1 MDKRIDVNLLRNLKD
16 NENINLDNAQ
26 IFNFMFKKNKIS
38 RIKFEPNS
46 KHIWIFPF
54 SKEEKEFLYEYTEPN
69 HKFL

>member
-1 MDKRIDVNLLRNLKD
+1 
-16 NENINLDNAQ
+16 
-26 IFNFMFKKNKIS
+26 MFKKNKIS